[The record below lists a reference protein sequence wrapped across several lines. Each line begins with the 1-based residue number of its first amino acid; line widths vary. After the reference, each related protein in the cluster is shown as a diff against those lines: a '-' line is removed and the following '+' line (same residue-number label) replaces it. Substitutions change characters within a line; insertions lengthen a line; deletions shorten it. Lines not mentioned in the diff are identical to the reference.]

1 MFCSSCHAHKA
12 VAIETEAISS
22 EYKLIK
28 CSISNTDEINE
39 DENITLPSSELMEIM
54 NTIDMIERSRCINF
68 VVIGWREARTR
79 NMPALTFELI
89 NQNYSIR

>member
-12 VAIETEAISS
+12 VANETEAISS

-28 CSISNTDEINE
+28 CSISNTDE
-39 DENITLPSSELMEIM
+39 NITLPSSELIEIM
-54 NTIDMIERSRCINF
+54 NTTDMIERSRCINF

>member
-12 VAIETEAISS
+12 VANETEAISS

-54 NTIDMIERSRCINF
+54 NTTDMIERSRCINF
-68 VVIGWREARTR
+68 VVNWWREARTR